1 MLHCGARQVNEEE
14 LRVIKAPPPEGRWF
28 PTAHIAVV
36 DRVRETLTAAGYAI
50 QKQQFGLSRNDARFF
65 GTFDLATPLVSGTA
79 LAVGIRNSVDKSF
92 PLGFVA
98 GNRVFCCDN
107 LSFSSDIGS
116 LAVRRK
122 HTRHGEARFAE
133 AIAAAVSQLGT
144 FKEQE
149 AERLRRFMA
158 TKLTNDQADALLLR
172 AFEKGIVSAPLKV
185 DPFV

>member
-1 MLHCGARQVNEEE
+1 MLHCGARHVGEEE
-14 LRVIKAPPPEGRWF
+14 LPTIKAPPPQGRWF
-28 PTAHIAVV
+28 PTAHISVV
-36 DRVRETLTAAGYAI
+36 DRVRETLTAAGYTI
-50 QKQQFGLSRNDARFF
+50 QKQQFGLSRNDARMF
-65 GTFDLATPLVSGTA
+65 GVLDLSTPLATGVA

-98 GNRVFCCDN
+98 GNRVFTCDN
-107 LSFSSDIGS
+107 LAFRSDL

-133 AIAAAVSQLGT
+133 AIAGAVSQLGT

-158 TKLTNDQADALLLR
+158 TELTNDQADALLLR
-172 AFEKGIVSAPLKV
+172 AFERGIVSAPLKV